1 MRKEVKSM
9 KEFSIRIP
17 DVETAK
23 EFCRRAGECDFDVD
37 LVYNK
42 IVIDAKSILGVL
54 SMDLRKTLKVRMNGD
69 NENFEALLM
78 KLHDLA
84 MEAA

>member
-1 MRKEVKSM
+1 M

-23 EFCRRAGECDFDVD
+23 DFCRLAGECSFDVD
-37 LVYNK
+37 LTYNK

-54 SMDLRKTLKVRMNGD
+54 SMDLRKTLKVVMHGD
-69 NENFEALLM
+69 NENFEAFIM
-78 KLHDLA
+78 KLHA
-84 MEAA
+84 IAEAAA